1 MSVIQTRLKRSF
13 NFFLDARQPKET
25 IKSHI
30 NSLSVDR
37 RRELISYHTQLNL
50 EYNVLCSKIAC
61 DLEANADIFILRKQM
76 RDVLNISE
84 LLEVIYLDYLDT
96 PKEKDRLKREQQA
109 LLQWLYLD
117 PNEHAAPEKITY
129 LEDWIREN
137 TSYFNLPRVCLVR
150 FRKLIL
156 ALAPFIDSES
166 LYNQTILPI
175 DHFIAVFLTNL
186 ACFYFLPRLLDNL
199 AMIVKHT
206 IKHETMT
213 QEERALGWHTRLHI
227 QLCLRWVE
235 LTNDLL
241 WLIDNIISM
250 FILVGSLL
258 PIKIAYSMCM
268 QLVDVTIACIQK
280 NIEIDA
286 LYQQRNEYIKCRD
299 DASCDSDE
307 YEQIVGFIEHFDRKI
322 HYENNMLWI
331 PIINSCLL
339 VVALILAIPTLAPA
353 CSVASGVIAI
363 SVTLGSH
370 YVKKQL
376 EEQKPTGTLFELLEN
391 TQSNHGFFSRSNS
404 SESNQDT
411 LQIIPNAI
419 LAS

>member
-1 MSVIQTRLKRSF
+1 MSVIQTRLKQSF
-13 NFFLDARQPKET
+13 SFFLDARQPKET

-30 NSLSVDR
+30 NALSGDKR
-37 RRELISYHTQLNL
+37 KELMSYHTQLNL

-76 RDVLNISE
+76 RDALKTSE
-84 LLEVIYLDYLDT
+84 LLEVIYQDYLDT
-96 PKEKDRLKREQQA
+96 PKEKDRLKREQRA

-117 PNEHAAPEKITY
+117 PNEHDAPEKITY

-166 LYNQTILPI
+166 LYNQTIQPV
-175 DHFIAVFLTNL
+175 DHYVAIFLTNL

-206 IKHETMT
+206 TKHETMT
-213 QEERALGWHTRLHI
+213 EEEKALGWRTRLHI

-235 LTNDLL
+235 LTSDLL

-250 FILVGSLL
+250 FIIVGPLL
-258 PIKIAYSMCM
+258 PIRIAYSMCM
-268 QLVDVTIACIQK
+268 QLVDITMACIQK
-280 NIEIDA
+280 NIEIEA
-286 LYQQRNEYIKCRD
+286 LDQQRNEYIKCRD
-299 DASCDSDE
+299 EAFCDSDE
-307 YEQIVGFIEHFDRKI
+307 YEQIVAFIEHFDRRI
-322 HYENNMLWI
+322 QYENTMLWI
-331 PIINSCLL
+331 PIINSCILL
-339 VVALILAIPTLAPA
+339 LALILAIPTLAPA
-353 CSVASGVIAI
+353 CSVVSGLIAI
-363 SVTLGSH
+363 SVTLGSY

-376 EEQKPTGTLFELLEN
+376 EEQKPTEKLFELLEN
-391 TQSNHGFFSRSNS
+391 TQSNHGFFNKSNS
-404 SESNQDT
+404 YEHAQDT
-411 LQIIPNAI
+411 LQISSQVSNS
-419 LAS
+419 L